1 MNEKSNDEI
10 LSQKLMKL
18 QRNSR
23 RGLLLFLLGFI
34 GVVCTLVGWLFGQG
48 EENKLPILLF
58 TAVLLA
64 GIATTLLC
72 DKKRNVLIQSQMGE
86 ELQAMTE
93 GAFGPDSP
101 RSGLTLEELLFR
113 QVWPQGQTG
122 SAAGW
127 SRPTPG
133 AGGRCAS
140 QRPTGPWST
149 CTRSSGTTSS
159 TTRQRR
165 SSPACVSPSR

>member
-1 MNEKSNDEI
+1 MNEKLSDEL

-64 GIATTLLC
+64 GIATHPAL
-72 DKKRNVLIQSQMGE
+72 
-86 ELQAMTE
+86 
-93 GAFGPDSP
+93 
-101 RSGLTLEELLFR
+101 R
-113 QVWPQGQTG
+113 QKAQCPHPV
-122 SAAGW
+122 
-127 SRPTPG
+127 
-133 AGGRCAS
+133 
-140 QRPTGPWST
+140 
-149 CTRSSGTTSS
+149 
-159 TTRQRR
+159 
-165 SSPACVSPSR
+165 PAWG

>member
-58 TAVLLA
+58 TAVLLRA
-64 GIATTLLC
+64 SPPPCSAT
-72 DKKRNVLIQSQMGE
+72 KS
-86 ELQAMTE
+86 AMSSSSLRW
-93 GAFGPDSP
+93 G
-101 RSGLTLEELLFR
+101 RSFK
-113 QVWPQGQTG
+113 P
-122 SAAGW
+122 
-127 SRPTPG
+127 
-133 AGGRCAS
+133 
-140 QRPTGPWST
+140 
-149 CTRSSGTTSS
+149 
-159 TTRQRR
+159 
-165 SSPACVSPSR
+165 

>member
-58 TAVLLA
+58 TAVLLEMC
-64 GIATTLLC
+64 IRDRSYRIFDYDTDEITW
-72 DKKRNVLIQSQMGE
+72 GE
-86 ELQAMTE
+86 DNEYY
-93 GAFGPDSP
+93 D
-101 RSGLTLEELLFR
+101 RLE
-113 QVWPQGQTG
+113 
-122 SAAGW
+122 
-127 SRPTPG
+127 
-133 AGGRCAS
+133 
-140 QRPTGPWST
+140 
-149 CTRSSGTTSS
+149 
-159 TTRQRR
+159 
-165 SSPACVSPSR
+165 

>member
-1 MNEKSNDEI
+1 MNEKSSEEL

-34 GVVCTLVGWLFGQG
+34 GVVCTLIGWLFGQG
-48 EENKLPILLF
+48 EGNKLPILLF

-72 DKKRNVLIQSQMGE
+72 DRKRNALIQSQLGD
-86 ELQAMTE
+86 ELRAITE

-101 RSGLTLEELLFR
+101 RPGLTLDESLGL
-113 QVWPQGQTG
+113 VVTVTG
-122 SAAGW
+122 
-127 SRPTPG
+127 THL
-133 AGGRCAS
+133 
-140 QRPTGPWST
+140 
-149 CTRSSGTTSS
+149 
-159 TTRQRR
+159 
-165 SSPACVSPSR
+165 